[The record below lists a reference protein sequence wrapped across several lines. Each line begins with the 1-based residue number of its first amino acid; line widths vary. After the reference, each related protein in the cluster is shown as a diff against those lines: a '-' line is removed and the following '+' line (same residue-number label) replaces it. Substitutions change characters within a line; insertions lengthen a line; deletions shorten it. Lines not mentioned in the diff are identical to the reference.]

1 MIENQN
7 YILRLS
13 KNSMKNKF
21 AAVIITLLFGNQFIQ
36 AQNFTNEFG
45 RAVNMTFDDR
55 QFAAYQSAE
64 AVVLFDIGKSNFVR
78 TNGNYDV
85 VYERTTRI
93 KILSDAGAK
102 WAEIE
107 IPFYHEGNNWEKVA
121 NIEAY
126 SYNFD
131 NGLKIN
137 KLETSNVFEELIN
150 DNWSTKKFVIPHVKA
165 GSVVEYRYTVISDYK
180 FNLRDWEFQWRIP
193 VQYSEYEV
201 HMIPFYEYTWLLQ
214 GANKFTEQISYVDP
228 GVKENFPGIEFNT
241 YIHKFIIKDIPAF
254 ESEEF
259 ISSINDY
266 IIKLDFQLSRINYPT
281 GGSKEI
287 TTTWEK
293 MIKDYLKAERFGKYI
308 SKAEKISAKLIKI
321 EEFVDKTDQ
330 EKLDYT
336 IEYLKKNFNWNGIN
350 SEFASKSP
358 SDFVKDKHGNS
369 ADINLFAVGML
380 NMFGLNARPVLL
392 STRGHG
398 KIMYD
403 YPFAHFFNYVV
414 LMVPVNGGFV
424 LSDATE
430 VFALNDRIP
439 VRCINDKGL
448 IVSKEND
455 GWVGLECRFP
465 SEIKTEITYNLAN
478 NDTISARVIKTA
490 TEYDALDFRN
500 KYGSDIEEIRKI
512 LESKN
517 ITIEESSIT
526 VENQLDKTKPYVL
539 SFNQILE
546 NQFVGDKLYISPF
559 LNESI
564 NNNPLKQKI
573 RTYAIDLTYP
583 KKRTF
588 ITKIKIPEGYKVDYI
603 PADQKFNN
611 ILFGLTFSTQ
621 IEGDQITV
629 RFEHQLKNT
638 VYPPTDFSNLKYFF
652 EEIVK
657 KSGEKIVLSKDKN

>member
-1 MIENQN
+1 
-7 YILRLS
+7 
-13 KNSMKNKF
+13 MKNKLANIF
-21 AAVIITLLFGNQFIQ
+21 IFLLLGNQFIYS
-36 AQNFTNEFG
+36 QNFAKEFG
-45 RAVNMTFDDR
+45 KATQLNFEDK
-55 QFAAYQSAE
+55 QYAAYQNAE
-64 AVVLFDIGKSNFVR
+64 AVVIFDLGKSYFVR
-78 TNGNYDV
+78 DQNSYDV

-107 IPFYHEGNNWEKVA
+107 IPYYHEGSVWEKVTK
-121 NIEAY
+121 IEAY
-126 SYNFD
+126 SYNYD

-137 KLETSNVFEELIN
+137 KLETSNVYEEKIN
-150 DNWSTKKFVIPHVKA
+150 DKWSVKKFVVPQVKA
-165 GSVVEYRYTVISDYK
+165 GSVVDYRYSIISEYK

-201 HMIPFYEYTWLLQ
+201 QMISFYEYTWLLQ
-214 GANKFTEQISYVDP
+214 GTNKFTEQSSYVDSGLKEQFA
-228 GVKENFPGIEFNT
+228 GVEFNPNV
-241 YIHKFIIKDIPAF
+241 HKFIIKDVQAF
-254 ESEEF
+254 ESEEL

-281 GGSKEI
+281 GGSLEII
-287 TTTWEK
+287 TTWDN
-293 MIKDYLKAERFGKYI
+293 MIKDYLKEEKFGKYI
-308 SKAEKISAKLIKI
+308 NKAEKLSTKLIDI
-321 EEFVDKTDQ
+321 EEFVNKTDR
-330 EKLDYT
+330 EKLDFT
-336 IEYLKKNFNWNGIN
+336 IDYLKKNFNWNGIN

-380 NMFGLNARPVLL
+380 NMLGINAKPVLL

-398 KIMYD
+398 KIKYD
-403 YPFAHFFNYVV
+403 YPFTHFFNYVI
-414 LMVPVNGGFV
+414 LMVPVDGGFV

-439 VRCINDKGL
+439 ARCINDKGL
-448 IVSKEND
+448 IVSKENN
-455 GWVGLECRFP
+455 GWVGLECLFP
-465 SEIKTEITYNLAN
+465 SEIKTEISYNLAN
-478 NDTISARVIKTA
+478 NDTIFAHITKTA

-500 KYGSDIEEIRKI
+500 KYGSNIEEIRKI
-512 LESKN
+512 LESKS
-517 ITIEESSIT
+517 IVLEESSIV

-546 NQFVGDKLYISPF
+546 NQVAGDKIYLSPF

-564 NNNPLKQKI
+564 SNNPLKQKV

-588 ITKIKIPEGYKVDYI
+588 ITTLKIPEGYQVEYV
-603 PADQKFNN
+603 PANQKFNN
-611 ILFGLTFSTQ
+611 ILFGFDFSTQ
-621 IEGDQITV
+621 TDGDQITV
-629 RFEHQLKNT
+629 KFEHQLKKT
-638 VYPPTDFSNLKYFF
+638 VYPPTDFTNIKYFF

-657 KSGEKIVLSKDKN
+657 KSGEKIVLSKVKN